1 MERVLDGL
9 DKFTTYFIKVRGK
22 TSKIGNASKILN
34 TTTYEDSK
42 YRVTA
47 CGGLVLCLQ
56 SIIVFISDAKLT
68 LLIISPPLSRGSF
81 HGQLLLIEPQNDLTS
96 IPSWKYVSYRKKSF
110 WTLICQANIGPRWWQ
125 YGPSAARSV
134 QKRVTRKHWSPV
146 RGPPLRTG
154 STDYPMDRSTD
165 YLYGPPLRTTPK
177 IE

>member
-1 MERVLDGL
+1 MSSVSIHVRWDEPAFPNGIIKEYIISYGTSKDFQPNERTVTGNTVERVLDGL

-68 LLIISPPLSRGSF
+68 LLQVKPNHFFTTLSRLF
-81 HGQLLLIEPQNDLTS
+81 
-96 IPSWKYVSYRKKSF
+96 SW
-110 WTLICQANIGPRWWQ
+110 
-125 YGPSAARSV
+125 
-134 QKRVTRKHWSPV
+134 
-146 RGPPLRTG
+146 
-154 STDYPMDRSTD
+154 
-165 YLYGPPLRTTPK
+165 TTAFNRA
-177 IE
+177 

>member
-1 MERVLDGL
+1 MRWDEPATPNGIIGEYIISYGKSKDFQSYEQTVTGNTMERVLDGL

-96 IPSWKYVSYRKKSF
+96 IPS
-110 WTLICQANIGPRWWQ
+110 
-125 YGPSAARSV
+125 
-134 QKRVTRKHWSPV
+134 
-146 RGPPLRTG
+146 
-154 STDYPMDRSTD
+154 
-165 YLYGPPLRTTPK
+165 
-177 IE
+177 